1 MPHPYWPLYDVVVR
15 TPRLE
20 LRLPDEDELSE
31 LARVAAAGVHDPS
44 WMPLAGWTDQPSPQ
58 LERGVL
64 SWHWGKRAQW
74 TPTNWDYNPV
84 VLVDGQVVGT
94 QSLVAVE
101 FGKLRN
107 VETGSWLG
115 LPFQGKGIGK
125 EMRAAILHL
134 AFEGLGARRALSG
147 YWHDN
152 AASKG
157 VSDSLGYEPNGDQW
171 LLRRDERALEIH
183 VKLERA
189 TWEARRR
196 DDITIDGLTAE
207 ALELFGA
214 GPWQAAAHG
223 ERGAGDG

>member
-20 LRLPDEDELSE
+20 LRLPDEDELVA
-31 LARVAAAGVHDPS
+31 LAKVAGDGVHDPS

-74 TPTNWDYNPV
+74 TPMNWDYNPV
-84 VLVDGQVVGT
+84 VLVDGVVVGT
-94 QSLVAVE
+94 QSLIAVE
-101 FGKLRN
+101 FGKLRV

-115 LPFQGKGIGK
+115 LPFQGQGIGK

-134 AFEGLGARRALSG
+134 AFDGLGAQRALSG

-152 AASKG
+152 DASRR
-157 VSDSLGYEPNGDQW
+157 VSESLGYEPNGDQW
-171 LLRRDERALEIH
+171 LLRRNERTLEVH
-183 VKLERA
+183 VKLERDVWQA
-189 TWEARRR
+189 GRR
-196 DDITIDGLTAE
+196 DDITVEGLTAE
-207 ALELFGA
+207 ALELVGVA
-214 GPWQAAAHG
+214 PTTSG
-223 ERGAGDG
+223 